1 MMIGRRTLVGA
12 LSLLAVGAVCVVA
25 YVFGGQQTLSG
36 LTIERV
42 SPDQAATAMQSD
54 SFYSVYNRA
63 TLVMK
68 GTVVAVHA
76 NGSGETLQLAT
87 SGPFQALVQLAQPDP
102 SVRLADTV
110 TIVSEGAKAQRQ
122 STAVLLANCVLI
134 GVSQ

>member
-1 MMIGRRTLVGA
+1 MGA
-12 LSLLAVGAVCVVA
+12 
-25 YVFGGQQTLSG
+25 
-36 LTIERV
+36 
-42 SPDQAATAMQSD
+42 
-54 SFYSVYNRA
+54 
-63 TLVMK
+63 
-68 GTVVAVHA
+68 
-76 NGSGETLQLAT
+76 GETLQLAT